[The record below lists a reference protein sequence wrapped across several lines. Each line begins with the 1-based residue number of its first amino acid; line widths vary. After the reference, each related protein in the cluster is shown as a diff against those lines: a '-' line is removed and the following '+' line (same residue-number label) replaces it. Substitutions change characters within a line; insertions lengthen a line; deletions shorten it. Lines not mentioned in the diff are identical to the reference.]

1 MLLAYPI
8 NLEKILTPAA
18 NDRHKQVS
26 DAQTSKMNRFILHG
40 LDDTIFFYAT
50 KLEKYHDLTWSI
62 DVDPASCLV
71 SMAANTEGLPTVNN
85 LRKGSLQ
92 KTVEDDRIIYQGK
105 ILLSSGIMLTVNDK
119 ILMLFRDEDAP
130 VEPLKWTS
138 PAGRCD
144 REPFLTALKE
154 FYEEV
159 ILFDRISGKPV
170 FVAFPK
176 HEYFEQVKQIFRLTL
191 ARKGFIQPVE
201 EWIFINA
208 DFERNNSTLLQSVRT
223 CFESCETTDD
233 DDRETYTGM
242 FFPFMDEENNTLEL
256 RLLASVSMP
265 NKTEV
270 QLAFC
275 DGEYERTVKL
285 FTKEDFLRIE
295 DTYLVSTMT
304 YYKREALLPK

>member
-1 MLLAYPI
+1 M
-8 NLEKILTPAA
+8 
-18 NDRHKQVS
+18 
-26 DAQTSKMNRFILHG
+26 
-40 LDDTIFFYAT
+40 
-50 KLEKYHDLTWSI
+50 
-62 DVDPASCLV
+62 
-71 SMAANTEGLPTVNN
+71 
-85 LRKGSLQ
+85 
-92 KTVEDDRIIYQGK
+92 
-105 ILLSSGIMLTVNDK
+105 
-119 ILMLFRDEDAP
+119 
-130 VEPLKWTS
+130 
-138 PAGRCD
+138 
-144 REPFLTALKE
+144 
-154 FYEEV
+154 
-159 ILFDRISGKPV
+159 
-170 FVAFPK
+170 
-176 HEYFEQVKQIFRLTL
+176 
-191 ARKGFIQPVE
+191 QPVE

-223 CFESCETTDD
+223 CFESCKTTGD
-233 DDRETYTGM
+233 DDREIYTGM